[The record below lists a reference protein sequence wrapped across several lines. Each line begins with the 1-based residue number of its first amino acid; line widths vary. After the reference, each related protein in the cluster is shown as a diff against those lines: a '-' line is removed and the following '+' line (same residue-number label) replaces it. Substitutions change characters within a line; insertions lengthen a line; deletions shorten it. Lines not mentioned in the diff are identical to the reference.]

1 MSERRVSADE
11 EGVQL
16 LLVRRWRARPSTTE
30 MSLSLLSSSVVTLY
44 NPPLWLSWASSCAL
58 FQVSCCLVACQ
69 LGSSS
74 SRRSNTRQNASAL
87 HHQRRRGRL
96 LSSSALSLSVFE
108 HPQHTHTHTHHYQL
122 SREAAYSIGYITYC
136 IKSLGRGF
144 SLPIRRLRPS
154 LAISQWNCAEEIR
167 VQKWQNVT
175 IVF

>member
-1 MSERRVSADE
+1 MVGPCVSERRMSADE

-96 LSSSALSLSVFE
+96 LSSSALSLSLCLWTSS
-108 HPQHTHTHTHHYQL
+108 THTHTHSSLSALEGSGLQHRLHYLLHQI
-122 SREAAYSIGYITYC
+122 SRAGIQSPHPTA
-136 IKSLGRGF
+136 
-144 SLPIRRLRPS
+144 
-154 LAISQWNCAEEIR
+154 
-167 VQKWQNVT
+167 
-175 IVF
+175 